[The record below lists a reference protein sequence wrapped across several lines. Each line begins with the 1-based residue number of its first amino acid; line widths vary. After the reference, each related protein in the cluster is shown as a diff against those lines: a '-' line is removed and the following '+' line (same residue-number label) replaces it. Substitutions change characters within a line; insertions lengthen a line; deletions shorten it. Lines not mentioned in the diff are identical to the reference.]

1 MTGMRRI
8 AASLPAI
15 ILPAILVVAAAQD
28 AGKPP
33 AADAVPGREVSEY
46 QIEWRLIPAGTA
58 KYTWTPL
65 SRSSS
70 EVRLHVESEG
80 LVSRLFH
87 VEDDYTAELGQ
98 NFCAQSTFLAAHEGN
113 RNRETRVAYDAVNR
127 KANYVEKDLGKNA
140 TTTHEVDIPSCVHD
154 VIGGLMVLRNLRL
167 EPGKTAQIPISDGRK
182 FVQVKVESQ
191 MREDLK
197 TDLGTLKTIRYEVY
211 LFGNVLFKR
220 PGHMHVWL
228 TDDDKRLLV
237 QLQVHLQIT
246 IGTITFRLQKAPA
259 S

>member
-1 MTGMRRI
+1 MWNRRDWSRVFSTSRTI
-8 AASLPAI
+8 T
-15 ILPAILVVAAAQD
+15 
-28 AGKPP
+28 
-33 AADAVPGREVSEY
+33 R
-46 QIEWRLIPAGTA
+46 
-58 KYTWTPL
+58 
-65 SRSSS
+65 RSSA
-70 EVRLHVESEG
+70 RT
-80 LVSRLFH
+80 F
-87 VEDDYTAELGQ
+87 AP
-98 NFCAQSTFLAAHEGN
+98 STFLAAHEGN

-197 TDLGTLKTIRYEVY
+197 TDLGTLKTIRYEVF

-220 PGHMHVWL
+220 PGHMH
-228 TDDDKRLLV
+228 D
-237 QLQVHLQIT
+237 
-246 IGTITFRLQKAPA
+246 G
-259 S
+259 